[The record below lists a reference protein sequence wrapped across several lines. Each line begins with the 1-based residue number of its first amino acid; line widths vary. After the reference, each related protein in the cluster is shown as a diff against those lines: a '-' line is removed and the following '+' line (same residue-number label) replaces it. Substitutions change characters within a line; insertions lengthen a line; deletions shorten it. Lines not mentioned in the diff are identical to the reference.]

1 MFTVL
6 RMNWDKQCIDGCCY
20 CTLNDVQRNLRIE
33 DIIKKR
39 SKRFTTY
46 MYDHSLPVELYCAC
60 IRPYWDAGDCGET
73 VTCTGEYIPHFLS
86 AKFQMKSIL
95 KRVLQLHVMTVLHK
109 PSVWPKFSGWISWLV
124 NNQLTTCVT
133 ARQAPSWLTHIV
145 FLDFRKCSHQFGL
158 SCAT

>member
-20 CTLNDVQRNLRIE
+20 FTPNDVQRN
-33 DIIKKR
+33 
-39 SKRFTTY
+39 KRFTTY
-46 MYDHSLPVELYCAC
+46 MYDRSLPVELYCAC

-73 VTCTGEYIPHFLS
+73 VACTGEYIPYFLS
-86 AKFQMKSIL
+86 AKFQMKSIW
-95 KRVLQLHVMTVLHK
+95 KRVLQLHVITVLHK

-124 NNQLTTCVT
+124 NNQLTTYVT
-133 ARQAPSWLTHIV
+133 ARQAPSWLTHVV